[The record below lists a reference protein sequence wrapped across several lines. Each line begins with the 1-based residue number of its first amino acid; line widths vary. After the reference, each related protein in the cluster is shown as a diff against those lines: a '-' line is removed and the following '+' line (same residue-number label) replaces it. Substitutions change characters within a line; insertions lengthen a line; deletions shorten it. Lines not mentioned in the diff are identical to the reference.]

1 MASYE
6 SVLDSIGATPLLRLT
21 RSAAGLR
28 PRVYVKP
35 EWQNPGGSVKDRAAL
50 SMLRRAEAEGELRP
64 GGTVVEVTSGN
75 TGIGLAL
82 AAAHLGYRAVVFTSS
97 TIAQEKRA
105 QLTAYGAELRLVD
118 AFVPKDHPDSVH
130 AQGRRFVAETPGAWF
145 AHQYDNPAN
154 PAAHYATTGP
164 EIWTDTEGMVT
175 HFVATVGTGG
185 TISGTGRYLK
195 EVSGGRVRVTG
206 ADPLTSAYSGGDGS
220 QKYIEGAG
228 HFVHPETVQDLWP
241 QSLDTTVIDDYAPV
255 DDQSAIDAVR
265 WLARTEGIL
274 AGGSSGVALAA
285 AFRLAE
291 HLTEDD
297 TVVVLLPDS
306 GRSYLST
313 YFDDAWLTANGFTA
327 PTAPDWRGAGNAAGT
342 VSGIGAGAGIGTRA
356 AAGAEGRAV
365 QAGADGP
372 TVGAY
377 ATPAPYVER
386 GEAVADAVRR
396 LAAAG
401 LADDDV
407 VLVVHPRDGRV
418 LAPHPSDVI
427 GWTTPARLRGAV
439 TVAEAARRVGPKL
452 GRGLALTDPAVTAW
466 AEADGEVALVLNQ
479 GRVAGTVAR
488 RRLRP
493 QPVQRA
499 AEHAG

>member
-21 RSAAGLR
+21 RAAQGLR

-50 SMLRRAEAEGELRP
+50 AMLRRAEAEGALRP

-82 AAAHLGYRAVVFTSS
+82 AAAHLGYRAVIFTSS
-97 TIAQEKRA
+97 TIAREKRA

-130 AQGRRFVAETPGAWF
+130 AQGQRFAEETPGAWL

-164 EIWTDTEGMVT
+164 EIWADTDGAVT

-228 HFVHPETVQDLWP
+228 HFVHPEAARDLWP
-241 QSLDTTVIDDYAPV
+241 RSLDTGVIDDYAPV
-255 DDQSAIDAVR
+255 DDQSAIDAIR
-265 WLARTEGIL
+265 RLARTEGIL

-285 AFRLAE
+285 ALRLAE
-291 HLTEDD
+291 HLTEED

-306 GRSYLST
+306 GRAYLST
-313 YFDDAWLTANGFTA
+313 YFDDDWLAANGFTA
-327 PTAPDWRGAGNAAGT
+327 PTA
-342 VSGIGAGAGIGTRA
+342 
-356 AAGAEGRAV
+356 EG
-365 QAGADGP
+365 GPGEP
-372 TVGAY
+372 TVGAHAT
-377 ATPAPYVER
+377 ATPDVEAD
-386 GEAVADAVRR
+386 ESAADAVRR
-396 LAAAG
+396 LTAAG
-401 LADDDV
+401 VADDDV
-407 VLVVHPRDGRV
+407 VLVVHRRAGRV
-418 LAPHPSDVI
+418 LALHPSDVI
-427 GWTTPARLRGAV
+427 GWTTPARLRGAA
-439 TVAEAARRVGPKL
+439 TVAGAARRLGPRL
-452 GRGLALTDPAVTAW
+452 GGRLALTAPAVTAW
-466 AEADGEVALVLNQ
+466 AATDGEVALVLDR
-479 GRVAGTVAR
+479 GRVAGTVTR
-488 RRLRP
+488 RRLRRDP
-493 QPVQRA
+493 AHRTA
-499 AEHAG
+499 GHAG